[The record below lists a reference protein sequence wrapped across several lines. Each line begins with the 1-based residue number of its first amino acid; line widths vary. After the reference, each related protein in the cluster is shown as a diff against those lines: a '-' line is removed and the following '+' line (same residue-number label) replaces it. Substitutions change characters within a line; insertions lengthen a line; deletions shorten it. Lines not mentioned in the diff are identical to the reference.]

1 MWLSSCCQL
10 PPKTTKTEDN
20 MGFCG
25 KCGQWVEF
33 INYGEEELDDFSKLE
48 NEFGQFRDKVSA
60 VMDFYGNPSHYIVT
74 VESDNSLVQ
83 MDQGQNAREL
93 LALIQRDEREEDK
106 DEGDDVSS

>member
-25 KCGQWVEF
+25 KCGQWVAF

-60 VMDFYGNPSHYIVT
+60 VVGFYGNPSHYIIT
-74 VESDNSLVQ
+74 DESDSSLIQ

-93 LALIQRDEREEDK
+93 LTLMEAEYENDNID
-106 DEGDDVSS
+106 S